1 MTMTRFGRLLVCAML
16 ALAAMTTCGCTEG
29 GGIGMGVPSSGAR
42 WGGGTTNPGVIVGGG
57 PVYR

>member
-1 MTMTRFGRLLVCAML
+1 MTRFGRLLACVFVV
-16 ALAAMTTCGCTEG
+16 LAAMTTSGCTEGG